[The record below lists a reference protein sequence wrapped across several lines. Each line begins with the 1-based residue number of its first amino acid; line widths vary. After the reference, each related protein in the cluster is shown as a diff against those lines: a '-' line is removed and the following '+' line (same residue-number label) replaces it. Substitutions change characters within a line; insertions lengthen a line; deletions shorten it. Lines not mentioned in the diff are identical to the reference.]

1 MVVSRKNG
9 SLKRVGFLEFAKT
22 HSGSPSAACAGR
34 LFLPLPSPQYKEY
47 NLLEMFATSA
57 NCKSFK
63 LSSNIPKKNVTKCL
77 QFSRINFATDW
88 HSTSKQDHVVLLN
101 VFGASTDWDFMEEE
115 MLEEEEEEEMVGD
128 SGCQTSIVFPR
139 AVHCTVYN
147 PRIKTICLSKD
158 I

>member
-1 MVVSRKNG
+1 M
-9 SLKRVGFLEFAKT
+9 
-22 HSGSPSAACAGR
+22 
-34 LFLPLPSPQYKEY
+34 
-47 NLLEMFATSA
+47 
-57 NCKSFK
+57 
-63 LSSNIPKKNVTKCL
+63 
-77 QFSRINFATDW
+77 
-88 HSTSKQDHVVLLN
+88 VLLN

>member
-1 MVVSRKNG
+1 M
-9 SLKRVGFLEFAKT
+9 
-22 HSGSPSAACAGR
+22 
-34 LFLPLPSPQYKEY
+34 
-47 NLLEMFATSA
+47 
-57 NCKSFK
+57 
-63 LSSNIPKKNVTKCL
+63 
-77 QFSRINFATDW
+77 
-88 HSTSKQDHVVLLN
+88 VLLN

-115 MLEEEEEEEMVGD
+115 MAGEEEVEMEEEMVGD